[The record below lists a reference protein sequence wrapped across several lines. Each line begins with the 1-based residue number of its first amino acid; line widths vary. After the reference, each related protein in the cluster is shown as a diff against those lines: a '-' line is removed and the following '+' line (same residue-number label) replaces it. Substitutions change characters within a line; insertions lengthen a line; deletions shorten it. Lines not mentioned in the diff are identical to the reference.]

1 MSEAAYVDSSC
12 LVAIA
17 LGEPVAK
24 RIAARLAGFRVIL
37 AHPLLDA
44 EVRCACAREGQ
55 PLPDAELQLVH
66 WIDVDRPLSDEIDH
80 VLSAGYVRGA
90 DGLHL
95 ATALYLAPDPRQLTF
110 LTLDTRQRAVARALG
125 FRT

>member
-17 LGEPVAK
+17 HGETVAK

-37 AHPLLDA
+37 THPLLDT

-66 WIDVDRPLSDEIDH
+66 WIDVDRPLSDEIDR

-90 DGLHL
+90 DCLHL
-95 ATALYLAPDPRQLTF
+95 ATALYLAPDPRDLTF
-110 LTLDTRQRAVARALG
+110 LTLDTRQRDVARALG
-125 FRT
+125 FKT